1 MKGLFVPGWA
11 ATAGLYAA
19 GLPEGWEVL
28 GPPSFRTSR
37 GELSAYRRWLGAEI
51 ARRRTPVALA
61 GHSMGGALA
70 LLAAADQPDLVEKL
84 ILLSPAGLPLNK
96 PLRASTATF
105 VGQVARRR
113 YPIGEL
119 RPRAHPHG
127 NRAAGRATSGAK
139 RARPGP
145 HAGTR
150 ADPQASHS
158 LHGNWMR
165 QRRADHPRALPP
177 TRNSSQRK
185 LPRTGRLGR
194 THLDDHRTP
203 TARQRT
209 DTLSLR
215 LITGRRSPARASA
228 YRVTGCCSGNPASA
242 RATSSVESIPTGRA
256 E

>member
-119 RPRAHPHG
+119 RRALTRTAIAPRAALRVARSVHDLDLTPELERIRRHRIPCTVIG
-127 NRAAGRATSGAK
+127 CVSDELTTPAHCRRLATLLNASYRELDASEGHIWMITEPQRLANEL
-139 RARPGP
+139 
-145 HAGTR
+145 TR
-150 ADPQASHS
+150 
-158 LHGNWMR
+158 
-165 QRRADHPRALPP
+165 
-177 TRNSSQRK
+177 
-185 LPRTGRLGR
+185 
-194 THLDDHRTP
+194 
-203 TARQRT
+203 
-209 DTLSLR
+209 
-215 LITGRRSPARASA
+215 
-228 YRVTGCCSGNPASA
+228 
-242 RATSSVESIPTGRA
+242 
-256 E
+256 